1 MDRNEAVEIK
11 CECGGVAVVA
21 KAFRVEPRT
30 LCRRCYEAK
39 SLRANV
45 SEEFCVDAL
54 EVIERET
61 HLKPATLARLRT
73 FVEAHWRDDA
83 PLGK

>member
-1 MDRNEAVEIK
+1 MDRNKAVEIK
-11 CECGGVAVVA
+11 CACGEAAVVA
-21 KAFRVEPRT
+21 RAFRVEPRT

-45 SEEFCVDAL
+45 SEEFLLDAL

-61 HLKPATLARLRT
+61 HLKPATLARLRD
-73 FVEAHWRDDA
+73 FVEAHS
-83 PLGK
+83 